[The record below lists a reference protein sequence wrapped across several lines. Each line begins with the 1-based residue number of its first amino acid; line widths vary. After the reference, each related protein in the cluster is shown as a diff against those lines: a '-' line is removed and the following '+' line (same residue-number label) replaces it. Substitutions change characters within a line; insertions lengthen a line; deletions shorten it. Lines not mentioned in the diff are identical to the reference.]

1 VSWSVI
7 VPAAL
12 LTAGFFA
19 FVMGLAWRTYK
30 SRPTTGK
37 EALIG
42 ERGRVTSPIDPVG
55 AMSLHGELWR
65 ARAEE
70 PIDAG
75 AEVVVIAVDGLTL
88 TVRRA

>member
-1 VSWSVI
+1 VI
-7 VPAAL
+7 LPAAL

-37 EALIG
+37 EAIIG
-42 ERGRVTSPIDPVG
+42 ERGRVTARIDRIG
-55 AMSLHGELWR
+55 AVSVHGELWR

-70 PIDAG
+70 PIETG
-75 AEVVVIAVDGLTL
+75 TEIVVVEVDGLTL
-88 TVRRA
+88 SVRPV